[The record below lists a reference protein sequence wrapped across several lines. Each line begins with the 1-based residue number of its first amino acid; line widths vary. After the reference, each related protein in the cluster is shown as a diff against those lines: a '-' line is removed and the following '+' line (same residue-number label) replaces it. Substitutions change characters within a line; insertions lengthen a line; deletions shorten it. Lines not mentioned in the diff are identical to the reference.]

1 MSSEVLPEP
10 EGAVN
15 AKELFEALAKEQG
28 LTFSAPAPSAEPAPE
43 PAPEGRPRK
52 QYVSKN
58 DRVNRELMRLAL
70 LRLKYIHEN
79 SFQPEIREAAL
90 EAARFLRV
98 VIELNPDLFP
108 GLLKQGGRK

>member
-1 MSSEVLPEP
+1 MSEAI

-28 LTFSAPAPSAEPAPE
+28 LELPASGLSTAQPE
-43 PAPEGRPRK
+43 PQPEPESRPRK

-58 DRVNRELMRLAL
+58 DRINRELMRLAL

-79 SFQPEIREAAL
+79 SFQPEIKEAAL

-98 VIELNPDLFP
+98 IIELNEPLFP
-108 GLLKQGGRK
+108 GLLKGGRK

>member
-1 MSSEVLPEP
+1 MSEVLDEQ
-10 EGAVN
+10 GAVN

-28 LTFSAPAPSAEPAPE
+28 LDLSAPAPTVSAKPK
-43 PAPEGRPRK
+43 RD
-52 QYVSKN
+52 YVSKN

-98 VIELNPDLFP
+98 IIELNSDLFP
-108 GLLKQGGRK
+108 GLLKGG